1 MPRPPRIYAGF
12 IQIPHGFATKIF
24 GDSYTFRADT
34 EGGLMESMD
43 GCLLLLPTTPST
55 ALWRL
60 RLASID
66 IIGGMRSAYRMAC
79 ALRSTHDVSVT
90 QMRQSSRRAG
100 LPLRSG

>member
-1 MPRPPRIYAGF
+1 
-12 IQIPHGFATKIF
+12 
-24 GDSYTFRADT
+24 
-34 EGGLMESMD
+34 MESMD

-79 ALRSTHDVSVT
+79 ALRSTHDVSAT
-90 QMRQSSRRAG
+90 QMRQPSRRAG

>member
-1 MPRPPRIYAGF
+1 
-12 IQIPHGFATKIF
+12 
-24 GDSYTFRADT
+24 
-34 EGGLMESMD
+34 MESMD

-66 IIGGMRSAYRMAC
+66 IIGGLRSAYRMAC
-79 ALRSTHDVSVT
+79 ALRSTHDVSAT
-90 QMRQSSRRAG
+90 QMRQPSRRAG